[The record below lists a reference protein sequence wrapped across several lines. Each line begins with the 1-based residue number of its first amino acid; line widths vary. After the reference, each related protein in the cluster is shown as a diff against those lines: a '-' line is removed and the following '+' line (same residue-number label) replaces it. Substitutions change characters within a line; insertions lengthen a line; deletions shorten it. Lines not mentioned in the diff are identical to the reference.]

1 MKPKKEISQL
11 SKDQIDQCI
20 STLETLNA
28 DTNQIFE
35 IPKDRRVELFMQA
48 GLLSRP
54 HRDEFKK
61 RKKGAK
67 QIEKR
72 KAAAR
77 DKLAR
82 NKTGI
87 RSAREASVFVA
98 PKMIAATSDET
109 KWTDNELCM

>member
-54 HRDEFKK
+54 HRD
-61 RKKGAK
+61 
-67 QIEKR
+67 
-72 KAAAR
+72 
-77 DKLAR
+77 
-82 NKTGI
+82 
-87 RSAREASVFVA
+87 
-98 PKMIAATSDET
+98 
-109 KWTDNELCM
+109 